1 MSSGSSA
8 KKHRLIQSFGFA
20 YMGIRS
26 VIMNERNM
34 KIHLG
39 ISLIVILT
47 GLWLSLSML
56 EWLFII
62 LAIGGMLSLE
72 MINTALERAV
82 DLVTDQYHPLAKNA
96 KDIAAGAVL
105 LYAIMSVI
113 IGVIILVPKIW
124 VLLK

>member
-1 MSSGSSA
+1 
-8 KKHRLIQSFGFA
+8 
-20 YMGIRS
+20 MGIRS

-72 MINTALERAV
+72 MINTAIERAV
-82 DLVTDQYHPLAKNA
+82 DLVTDQYHPLAKDA

-113 IGVIILVPKIW
+113 IGVIIFVPKIW

>member
-1 MSSGSSA
+1 
-8 KKHRLIQSFGFA
+8 
-20 YMGIRS
+20 MGIRS

-56 EWLFII
+56 EWLFIF

-82 DLVTDQYHPLAKNA
+82 DLVTDQYHPLAKDA

-113 IGVIILVPKIW
+113 IGVIIFVPKIW

>member
-20 YMGIRS
+20 FTGIRS

-47 GLWLSLSML
+47 GLWLSLSKL
-56 EWLFII
+56 EWLFIF

-72 MINTALERAV
+72 MINTAIERAI
-82 DLVTDQYHPLAKNA
+82 DLVTDEYHPLAKDA

-105 LYAIMSVI
+105 LYAILSVI
-113 IGVIILVPKIW
+113 IGLIIFLPKILM
-124 VLLK
+124 VVT

>member
-1 MSSGSSA
+1 
-8 KKHRLIQSFGFA
+8 
-20 YMGIRS
+20 MGIRS

-39 ISLIVILT
+39 ISLIVILI

-82 DLVTDQYHPLAKNA
+82 DLVTDQYHPLAKDA

-113 IGVIILVPKIW
+113 IGVIIFVPKIW

>member
-1 MSSGSSA
+1 
-8 KKHRLIQSFGFA
+8 
-20 YMGIRS
+20 
-26 VIMNERNM
+26 M

-56 EWLFII
+56 EWLFIF

-82 DLVTDQYHPLAKNA
+82 DLVTDQYHPLAKDA

-113 IGVIILVPKIW
+113 IGVIIFVPKIW

>member
-1 MSSGSSA
+1 
-8 KKHRLIQSFGFA
+8 
-20 YMGIRS
+20 
-26 VIMNERNM
+26 M

-72 MINTALERAV
+72 MINTAIERAV
-82 DLVTDQYHPLAKNA
+82 DLVTDQYHPLAKDA

-113 IGVIILVPKIW
+113 IGVIIFVPKIW